1 MRPVPRHRTVSYF
14 GRTVLLS
21 SAPPRRGTRQDC
33 SVAWNGSPRDT
44 STLVDLLRRTHATSE
59 ESEVREFRESGG
71 WVLALKPLERCR
83 GLGIAVEHELADCDG
98 VESRWLG
105 LVKKS
110 L

>member
-1 MRPVPRHRTVSYF
+1 MHGMEKPARYLGACLPRAQNACHLSGESGERVP
-14 GRTVLLS
+14 G
-21 SAPPRRGTRQDC
+21 
-33 SVAWNGSPRDT
+33 
-44 STLVDLLRRTHATSE
+44 
-59 ESEVREFRESGG
+59 ESGG